1 MENVLLITIV
11 GMFNLL
17 SFYLALKMN
26 NKTETVKEKKN
37 VTINPVKIYKTAK
50 ERKRTE
56 EEKQKEQEIL
66 KANLE
71 NIENYDGTPLGQKD
85 IPDIP

>member
-1 MENVLLITIV
+1 MENILLIMIV
-11 GMFNLL
+11 GIFNLL

-85 IPDIP
+85 IP

>member
-1 MENVLLITIV
+1 MENILLIMMV
-11 GMFNLL
+11 GVFNLL

-26 NKTETVKEKKN
+26 NKPVIEKEKKN

-50 ERKRTE
+50 EKRKIE
-56 EEKQKEQEIL
+56 EEKQKKQEIL

-85 IPDIP
+85 IP

>member
-26 NKTETVKEKKN
+26 NKTEIVKEKKN

-50 ERKRTE
+50 ERKRIE

>member
-50 ERKRTE
+50 ERKRIE

-85 IPDIP
+85 IP